1 MKQIVSPFLVVAFT
15 TVFSVAQPYLGSRRT
30 LNPSAPLLEYTS
42 FQQCA
47 AFYLQFLNK
56 LVRHVPFL
64 KCTLASL
71 NIG

>member
-30 LNPSAPLLEYTS
+30 LKPSAPLLKHKS
-42 FQQCA
+42 FQPCA
-47 AFYLQFLNK
+47 VYLQFLNK
-56 LVRHVPFL
+56 LIRHVPFL
-64 KCTLASL
+64 KYTLASL